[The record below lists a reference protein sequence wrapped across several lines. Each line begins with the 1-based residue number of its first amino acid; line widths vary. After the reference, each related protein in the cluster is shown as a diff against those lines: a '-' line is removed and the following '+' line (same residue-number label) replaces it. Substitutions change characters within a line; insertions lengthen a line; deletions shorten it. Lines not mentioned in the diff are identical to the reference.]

1 MLMNWSLGNYWY
13 LLLLLLLPLI
23 GYFIIHYVRWKSK
36 RRNIFAEDRF
46 QDSLFEKTSSFAK
59 LFPVLYLLG
68 FLLLIFALIDV
79 LGGKEEITVTQSVS
93 NTIFVLDVSNSM
105 NAQDI
110 EQSRLDEAKNIIINS
125 LQKMTTDR
133 VGLVVFAGDAYS
145 VMPLSNDYS
154 AAETYLA
161 GIETSVVQNQ
171 GTDFLKAME
180 VAAQKFK
187 NINKGSKNVVLISDG
202 EDNEG
207 HEEEAI
213 DLAKKQ
219 GIKVTT
225 IGVGTEEGAPIPE
238 YYYGQLMGYKSDMY
252 GETVVS
258 RLQTKAL
265 ANIASST
272 GGNYFNGN
280 NLEDAINQLTAELQK
295 NTGESS
301 TTINSQSSVHY
312 YQYFLAVS
320 VALFFI
326 IYLFN
331 PKKDFNL

>member
-1 MLMNWSLGNYWY
+1 MNWYLGNYWY
-13 LLLLLLLPLI
+13 LLLLLLLPVI
-23 GYFIIHYVRWKSK
+23 GYFIIHYFRWKSK

-46 QDSLFEKTSSFAK
+46 QELLFEKTSGFARI
-59 LFPVLYLLG
+59 FPILYLLG
-68 FLLLIFALIDV
+68 LLFLIFAIIDL
-79 LGGKEEITVTQSVS
+79 LGGREEISVTQTVS

-110 EQSRLDEAKNIIINS
+110 QPSRLDQAKNIIINS
-125 LQKMTTDR
+125 LEKMSNDR
-133 VGLVVFAGDAYS
+133 VGIVVFAGEAYS
-145 VMPLSNDYS
+145 VMPLSTDYS
-154 AAETYLA
+154 AAATYLS

-180 VAAQKFK
+180 VAAQKFN
-187 NINKGSKNVVLISDG
+187 NIRKGSKNVVLISDG

-207 HEEEAI
+207 HEDDAI
-213 DLAKKQ
+213 DLANKQ

-238 YYYGQLMGYKSDMY
+238 YYYGQLMGYKTDMF

-265 ANIASST
+265 KNIASST
-272 GGNYFNGN
+272 GGSYIDGN
-280 NLEDAINQLTAELQK
+280 NLDAAITELETELEK
-295 NTGESS
+295 STGSS
-301 TTINSQSSVHY
+301 TTTVSSQSAVHY

-320 VALFFI
+320 ILFFFI

-331 PKKDFNL
+331 PKKDFNI

>member
-1 MLMNWSLGNYWY
+1 MNWSLGNYYY
-13 LLLLLLLPLI
+13 LLLLLLLPVI
-23 GYFIIHYVRWKSK
+23 GYFIIHYIRWKGK

-46 QDSLFEKTSSFAK
+46 QETLFDKTSRFAK
-59 LFPVLYLLG
+59 IFPILYLFG
-68 FLLLIFALIDV
+68 FLFLIFAIIDL
-79 LGGKEEITVTQSVS
+79 LGGKEEISVTQNVS

-110 EQSRLDEAKNIIINS
+110 QPSRLDEAKNIIINS
-125 LQKMTTDR
+125 LQKMTNDR
-133 VGLVVFAGDAYS
+133 VGIVVFAGDAYS
-145 VMPLSNDYS
+145 VMPLSSDYS
-154 AAETYLA
+154 AAETYLS

-180 VAAQKFK
+180 IASQKFK

-207 HEEEAI
+207 HEDEAI
-213 DLAKKQ
+213 DLAKKH

-238 YYYGQLMGYKSDMY
+238 YYYGQLMGYKSDIY

-258 RLQTKAL
+258 KLQTKAL
-265 ANIASST
+265 TDIATST
-272 GGNYFNGN
+272 GGSYFNGN
-280 NLEDAINQLTAELQK
+280 NLEEAINHLTTELQK
-295 NTGESS
+295 STGSSS
-301 TTINSQSSVHY
+301 TTISSQSSVHY

-320 VALFFI
+320 VLFFFL

-331 PKKDFNL
+331 PKRDFNL

>member
-1 MLMNWSLGNYWY
+1 MNWSLGNYWY
-13 LLLLLLLPLI
+13 LLLLLLLPVI
-23 GYFIIHYVRWKSK
+23 GYFIIHYIKWKGK
-36 RRNIFAEDRF
+36 RRNVFAEDRF
-46 QDSLFEKTSSFAK
+46 QAVLFEKTSWFAK
-59 LFPVLYLLG
+59 IFPILYLFG
-68 FLLLIFALIDV
+68 FLFLIFAIIDL
-79 LGGKEEITVTQSVS
+79 LGGKEEISVTQNVS

-110 EQSRLDEAKNIIINS
+110 QPSRLDEAKNIIINS
-125 LQKMTTDR
+125 LQKMTNDR
-133 VGLVVFAGDAYS
+133 VGIVVFAGDAYS
-145 VMPLSNDYS
+145 VMPLSSDYS
-154 AAETYLA
+154 AAETYLS
-161 GIETSVVQNQ
+161 GIETNVVQNQ

-180 VAAQKFK
+180 VASQKFK

-258 RLQTKAL
+258 KLQTKAL
-265 ANIASST
+265 TNIASST
-272 GGNYFNGN
+272 GGSYFNGN
-280 NLEDAINQLTAELQK
+280 NLEDAINHLATELQK
-295 NTGESS
+295 NTGSSS
-301 TTINSQSSVHY
+301 TTISSQSSVHY

-320 VALFFI
+320 VLFFFL

-331 PKKDFNL
+331 PKRDFNL